1 MDEMFKEWNDK
12 IEFWQR
18 NDHKEFN
25 KNSRI
30 ENVSFWNNSEDLC
43 NTPSDQHK
51 MAILKGD
58 RMKHRKKKNGKYKNA
73 QKDAQQVW
81 NSYILNLR
89 YTKPKLTEL
98 KAEI

>member
-1 MDEMFKEWNDK
+1 MFKEWNDK

-30 ENVSFWNNSEDLC
+30 ENVSFWNNSEDMC

-51 MAILKGD
+51 IAILKGD
-58 RMKHRKKKNGKYKNA
+58 RMKHRKKKKKENVKMYRKM
-73 QKDAQQVW
+73 
-81 NSYILNLR
+81 LNR
-89 YTKPKLTEL
+89 SGIHIY
-98 KAEI
+98 

>member
-1 MDEMFKEWNDK
+1 
-12 IEFWQR
+12 
-18 NDHKEFN
+18 
-25 KNSRI
+25 
-30 ENVSFWNNSEDLC
+30 
-43 NTPSDQHK
+43 

-73 QKDAQQVW
+73 QKDAKQVW
-81 NSYILNLR
+81 NSYILSLR